1 MADEQHKPHD
11 ENKPKGKKP
20 TLPPGMTRPAKKK
33 PTLPPGARPPGK
45 KPTLP
50 PGMTSGDGAPDRLT
64 RKDFSSDQDVRW
76 CPGCGDYAILA
87 AVQRL
92 MPELGIPRE
101 KLVFIS
107 GIGCSSRF
115 PYYMNTYGV
124 HSIHGRAPTLATGLK
139 ASRPEL
145 DVWIITGDG
154 DALSIGGNHLIHV
167 LRRNINVQIL
177 LFNNQIY
184 GLTKGQYSPTS
195 EMGKVT
201 KSSPYGSIVYPFNPV
216 TLAMG
221 ATASFVA
228 RTMDRDA
235 KHMTQIFRRA
245 HEHHGASFVEIYQ
258 NCNIYNDEA
267 FFDFTEKATKQQRAL
282 FLEHGQPMVYDN
294 GARGIRLD
302 GFRPVTVDLNGGHW
316 SIDDCI
322 VYDETSMELA
332 GIAGR
337 MFWHEDLPRPF
348 GVFYREDRSTY
359 EDLLHR
365 QIGEITQKRGPG
377 DLEKLLRAGDTWEIS

>member
-1 MADEQHKPHD
+1 M
-11 ENKPKGKKP
+11 
-20 TLPPGMTRPAKKK
+20 
-33 PTLPPGARPPGK
+33 
-45 KPTLP
+45 
-50 PGMTSGDGAPDRLT
+50 
-64 RKDFSSDQDVRW
+64 
-76 CPGCGDYAILA
+76 
-87 AVQRL
+87 
-92 MPELGIPRE
+92 
-101 KLVFIS
+101 
-107 GIGCSSRF
+107 
-115 PYYMNTYGV
+115 
-124 HSIHGRAPTLATGLK
+124 TLAL
-139 ASRPEL
+139 
-145 DVWIITGDG
+145 
-154 DALSIGGNHLIHV
+154 
-167 LRRNINVQIL
+167 
-177 LFNNQIY
+177 
-184 GLTKGQYSPTS
+184 
-195 EMGKVT
+195 
-201 KSSPYGSIVYPFNPV
+201 
-216 TLAMG
+216 G

-235 KHMTQIFRRA
+235 KHMTRIFRRA

-258 NCNIYNDEA
+258 NCNIFNDGA
-267 FFDFTEKATKQQRAL
+267 FFDFTDKATKPQLAL

-302 GFRPVTVDLNGGHW
+302 GFRPVTVDLTDGHW

-348 GVFYREDRSTY
+348 GVFYREDRATY